1 MQTDQTAVV
10 QRDRRIELRTAVLHY
25 GGLLGWPTPQV
36 ISFTE
41 ALTGCAWRHCGTSQ
55 FLAVL
60 DEYLAILDAIVA
72 RQRCP
77 KRKGGRRA
85 LRS

>member
-1 MQTDQTAVV
+1 MQQEQVSIV

-25 GGLLGWPTPQV
+25 GGLLGWPTLQV

-41 ALTGCAWRHCGTSQ
+41 ALTSCAWRHCGMPQ

-60 DEYLAILDAIVA
+60 DEYLVILDAIAA
-72 RQRCP
+72 RQQRL
-77 KRKGGRRA
+77 KRKGGNCA

>member
-1 MQTDQTAVV
+1 MLTDNTALV

-41 ALTGCAWRHCGTSQ
+41 ALTGCAWRHCGTPQ

-60 DEYLAILDAIVA
+60 DEYLAILDAIAA
-72 RQRCP
+72 RQRLL
-77 KRKGGRRA
+77 KRKGEAHA

>member
-1 MQTDQTAVV
+1 MQSNDATLGQCH
-10 QRDRRIELRTAVLHY
+10 RRIELRTAVLHY

-41 ALTGCAWRHCGTSQ
+41 ALTGCAWRHCGTPQ

-60 DEYLAILDAIVA
+60 DEYLAILDAIAA
-72 RQRCP
+72 RQRRP
-77 KRKGGRRA
+77 KRKGEDHA